1 MSSFKVDIDELDQER
16 SILTPL
22 SAWKSWG
29 SAGLFGILSLQMA
42 QKTAARYPEIIYNS
56 STLKYNSYYILTK
69 WLADDSI
76 ACLSLSRFLHLAPS
90 VLFYFSLAEPGSRL
104 CVCGFSKAALIP
116 SPSRPRS
123 LSLFICLSFPEAKAH
138 PNNSG
143 ACCDFTQPLVCFPI
157 KQRWNRSLEG
167 YLDRYNSKRW
177 KKKKRKVG
185 RR

>member
-1 MSSFKVDIDELDQER
+1 M
-16 SILTPL
+16 T
-22 SAWKSWG
+22 
-29 SAGLFGILSLQMA
+29 
-42 QKTAARYPEIIYNS
+42 QKTAVWYPEIIYNS

-69 WLADDSI
+69 WLADDFI

-90 VLFYFSLAEPGSRL
+90 VLFIFHQLNQRAIFAFPGF
-104 CVCGFSKAALIP
+104 GKAGLIL

-167 YLDRYNSKRW
+167 HLDRYNSKRW
-177 KKKKRKVG
+177 EEKKKEPTWVG
-185 RR
+185 ASSWISHHIT

>member
-1 MSSFKVDIDELDQER
+1 M
-16 SILTPL
+16 T
-22 SAWKSWG
+22 
-29 SAGLFGILSLQMA
+29 
-42 QKTAARYPEIIYNS
+42 QKTAVWYPEIIYNS

-69 WLADDSI
+69 WLADDFI

-90 VLFYFSLAEPGSRL
+90 VLFIFHQLNQRAIFAFPGF
-104 CVCGFSKAALIP
+104 GKAGLIL

-177 KKKKRKVG
+177 EGKKNRANLG

>member
-1 MSSFKVDIDELDQER
+1 M
-16 SILTPL
+16 T
-22 SAWKSWG
+22 
-29 SAGLFGILSLQMA
+29 
-42 QKTAARYPEIIYNS
+42 QKTAVWYPEIIYNS

-69 WLADDSI
+69 WLADDFI
-76 ACLSLSRFLHLAPS
+76 ACLSRFLHLAPS
-90 VLFYFSLAEPGSRL
+90 VLFIFHQLNQRAIFAFPGF
-104 CVCGFSKAALIP
+104 GKAGLIL

-167 YLDRYNSKRW
+167 YLDRFNSKRW
-177 KKKKRKVG
+177 EEKKKKNRANLG